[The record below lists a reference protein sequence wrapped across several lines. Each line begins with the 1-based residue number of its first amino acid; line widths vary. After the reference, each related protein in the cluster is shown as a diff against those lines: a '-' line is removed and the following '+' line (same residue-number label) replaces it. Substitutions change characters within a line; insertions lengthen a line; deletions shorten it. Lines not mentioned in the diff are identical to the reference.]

1 MNRHATNPKKKKKDE
16 LLYASGSLGKIGYRK
31 IKLKVSESR

>member
-1 MNRHATNPKKKKKDE
+1 MNRHATNPKKKDE

>member
-1 MNRHATNPKKKKKDE
+1 MQLTPKKKKDE

>member
-1 MNRHATNPKKKKKDE
+1 MQLTQKKKKKVE